1 MTLTYQS
8 RELARVFEITE
19 VHELDLETCRKLH
32 TELTLAIQGMD
43 DVIKEGLRL
52 EAEAGIPCDR
62 DWLHRTRKKRR
73 VSIGFASE
81 TKRRLFKLEGID
93 GMEMQRRRDL
103 ADAQRERFL
112 RLKQARMRAALIE
125 ELGPGVYEEIEN
137 EAHEGAEE
145 EFKAWL
151 EENRYEQLYVT

>member
-8 RELARVFEITE
+8 RELARVVEISQI
-19 VHELDLETCRKLH
+19 HDLDLETCRRLH
-32 TELTLAIQGMD
+32 TELSMAIQGMD
-43 DVIKEGLRL
+43 DAIKEALRM
-52 EAEAGIPCDR
+52 ETDCGIPCDR

-73 VSIGFASE
+73 ISIGFASE
-81 TKRRLFKLEGID
+81 TKRRLFKLEGVD
-93 GMEMQRRRDL
+93 GMEMQRRRSL
-103 ADAQRERFL
+103 ADAQREKFL
-112 RLKQARMRAALIE
+112 RLKQARIRAALVE